1 MPDEINKPTY
11 QSESQKITECYL
23 HEHHRQISRI
33 PYGVEPY
40 DPDPLWEIEKQLA
53 GLRTKLDQIATLI
66 QAPSEGGYLLIN
78 RVWRK
83 GETREENN
91 PDKH

>member
-1 MPDEINKPTY
+1 MSSKPNLKR
-11 QSESQKITECYL
+11 ENYL
-23 HEHHRQISRI
+23 NQFQRISRL
-33 PYGVEPY
+33 PYDAEPY
-40 DPDPLWEIEKQLA
+40 DPDPLWEIGRQL
-53 GLRTKLDQIATLI
+53 GGIQSKLDQITTLI

-91 PDKH
+91 PDKL